1 MAINKSLNTGEMV
14 KDMIERSGMTKTMAA
29 AALKIAPSRITI
41 LERQKDCRVSTLAEI
56 ADVLGYN
63 IVIRK
68 KSK

>member
-1 MAINKSLNTGEMV
+1 MAINKGLHTGDMI

-29 AALKIAPSRITI
+29 AALEIAPSRITI
-41 LERQKDCRVSTLAEI
+41 LEKQKDCRVSTLAEI